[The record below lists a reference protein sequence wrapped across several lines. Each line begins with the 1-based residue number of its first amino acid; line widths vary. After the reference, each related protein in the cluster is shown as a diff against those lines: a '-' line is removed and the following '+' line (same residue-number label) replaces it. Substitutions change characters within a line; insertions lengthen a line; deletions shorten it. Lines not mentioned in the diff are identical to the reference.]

1 MFENKE
7 IKVILSNE
15 ASEVY
20 EELNTVV
27 GDEKRKGIE
36 SSFHQ
41 TLLRSINRIRDL
53 LKKNPFAGN
62 QVPKRQIPKKYIDK
76 YGVENVWRIEIAS
89 RWRVIYTI
97 TGNKIEIINFVI
109 DIFNHKEYDE
119 VFGYK
124 H

>member
-15 ASEVY
+15 ADDVY
-20 EELNTVV
+20 KELNQIV
-27 GDEKRKGIE
+27 GKEKKNNVE

-41 TLLRSINRIRDL
+41 SLLRSINRAVDL
-53 LKKNPFAGN
+53 LKENPFAGN
-62 QVPKRQIPKKYIDK
+62 QIPKRQIPEKYIVTYDT
-76 YGVENVWRIEIAS
+76 ENIWRIEIAN
-89 RWRVIYTI
+89 RWRLIYTI
-97 TGNKIEIINFVI
+97 TGNQLEIINFIV
-109 DIFNHKEYDE
+109 DIFDHKKYDK